1 MRSHVSQFFW
11 GAKINTLI
19 KNLYGKAIEC
29 LPLVHTYAEAEEVN
43 SKWGGGPLVL
53 YESGGAQ

>member
-1 MRSHVSQFFW
+1 MYHNSFGVL
-11 GAKINTLI
+11 KLI
-19 KNLYGKAIEC
+19 KNLHGKAIEC

-53 YESGGAQ
+53 YESGGGRNIKT